1 MVCLVI
7 STEVTNHKPVS
18 LWEIANHNVSK
29 GIEATTERLT
39 NKTPSRLSRA
49 KRPRPRVTTPEED
62 VRIRRAPTETRFTTA
77 TAIREALNL
86 NVSATTVCRRL
97 HEAGIH
103 HRAPATKERLT
114 AAHRAGRLAFANQ
127 YVGHDLDFWSRVVFT
142 DEKTFNSFNHG
153 RLHVWRENNTR
164 HGMGDVTKIEGKFT
178 AAAYIDI
185 LEKKFI
191 PSLQENNYPFPP
203 DPIIFVQDRCPV
215 HTARIVKDWFADQQN
230 IQLLELPYIQLLEL
244 PSKGCDCNPIEH
256 IWANMVNTWE
266 PELERTGEQ
275 LMAHTQRQWELFRA
289 RPQEV
294 RNLVSSMPD
303 RLKAV
308 IDAEGGWTHY

>member
-1 MVCLVI
+1 
-7 STEVTNHKPVS
+7 
-18 LWEIANHNVSK
+18 
-29 GIEATTERLT
+29 
-39 NKTPSRLSRA
+39 
-49 KRPRPRVTTPEED
+49 
-62 VRIRRAPTETRFTTA
+62 
-77 TAIREALNL
+77 
-86 NVSATTVCRRL
+86 
-97 HEAGIH
+97 
-103 HRAPATKERLT
+103 
-114 AAHRAGRLAFANQ
+114 
-127 YVGHDLDFWSRVVFT
+127 
-142 DEKTFNSFNHG
+142 
-153 RLHVWRENNTR
+153 
-164 HGMGDVTKIEGKFT
+164 MGNVTKIEGKFT

-185 LEKKFI
+185 LEKNFI

-203 DPIIFVQDRCPV
+203 DPIIFVQDKCPV

-230 IQLLELPYIQLLEL
+230 IQLLELPNIQLLEL
-244 PSKGCDCNPIEH
+244 PSKGCDCNPIEY

-303 RLKAV
+303 RLRAV